1 MTNSQP
7 QIASVTLR
15 RGPCRGFCPAYEV
28 TLRSDGS
35 ADWDG
40 ERHVDRIGR
49 FHGQFDSNDFQDLA
63 RFIERAGFF
72 GWDEEYRGG
81 ASDSPDYEL
90 TVVAGDQTK
99 HVLQNGT
106 PEPADFW
113 VIAALVDG
121 LAAGID
127 WMAGS
132 LGGTCGQWSASLTTF
147 GIVAPWLTVRGVCTF
162 PTAGYSVELRRHR
175 PQPGDPCVLL
185 LDRVVTPPSGVVAQV
200 VTDVE
205 VTYSERTLAER
216 VTILPDGATIEV
228 ETIDA
233 PPPLGDGPDASSR
246 DRAGT

>member
-1 MTNSQP
+1 MTNALAD
-7 QIASVTLR
+7 IEAVTLR
-15 RGPCRGFCPAYEV
+15 RGPCRGFCPAYTV

-35 ADWDG
+35 ADWNG

-49 FHGQFDSNDFQDLA
+49 FHGQFASNAFEELA

-72 GWDEEYRGG
+72 GWDDEYVGG
-81 ASDSPDYEL
+81 ASDLPDYEL
-90 TVVAGDQTK
+90 TVVAKDQTK
-99 HVLQNGT
+99 VVRQNGT

-162 PTAGYSVELRRHR
+162 PTAGYSVELRPHR
-175 PQPGDPCVLL
+175 PQSGDPCVLL
-185 LDRVVTPPSGVVAQV
+185 LDRVVTPPSGIAAQV
-200 VTDVE
+200 ITDVE
-205 VTYSERTLAER
+205 VTYAERAFAER
-216 VTILPDGATIEV
+216 VTILPDGVTVEV
-228 ETIDA
+228 ETIDE
-233 PPPLGDGPDASSR
+233 PPLN
-246 DRAGT
+246 AGG